1 MALDQRMKV
10 HSKDVCRNYTLSIA
24 VGVEVSTVGVV
35 TAAGV
40 VVVSCV
46 VAVVCI
52 CNKRMCGMEVG
63 VFVCQ
68 D

>member
-46 VAVVCI
+46 VEVDTIAGVLVVSCIAAVVRI
-52 CNKRMCGMEVG
+52 
-63 VFVCQ
+63 
-68 D
+68 